1 MKLKMNQNNSDG
13 KLTEII
19 KKFNFVSKDGLD
31 SNEVLIIE
39 LLGGVYRFVVN
50 LNCCNS
56 EKDIIMINELFLV
69 IILGQA
75 QNY

>member
-31 SNEVLIIE
+31 SNEILIIE
-39 LLGGVYRFVVN
+39 LLGGVYRFVVI
-50 LNCCNS
+50 S
-56 EKDIIMINELFLV
+56 IN
-69 IILGQA
+69 
-75 QNY
+75 